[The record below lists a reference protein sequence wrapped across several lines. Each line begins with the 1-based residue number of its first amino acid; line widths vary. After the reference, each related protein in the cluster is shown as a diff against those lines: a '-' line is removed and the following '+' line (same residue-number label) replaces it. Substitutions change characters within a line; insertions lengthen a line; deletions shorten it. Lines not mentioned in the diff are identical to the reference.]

1 MAVNDDRR
9 VWQVDGDAKGTPSLP
24 SLNEALRQL
33 AESIYKLEGR
43 VGAVTLRD
51 DLILPGQI
59 TVAGRVNSN
68 NEATPPDVSA
78 TDGGTLYFDR
88 ASEKFRVSENG
99 GAFGNLLYTHPVQVY
114 GKWECTAT
122 AAGVGSWVW
131 DTEINGN
138 STYFTRITGNTQIK
152 FLVAGVYVVCAPVRV
167 TTLGAAGTATNVAL
181 LQNAIVVSRAV
192 GGANAGG
199 DASATLYSVVNA
211 AVNDTVEVQNAV
223 GDRLGG
229 TGRYSTISIHRITGA
244 S

>member
-88 ASEKFRVSENG
+88 ASEKFKVSENA
-99 GAFGNLLYTHPVQVY
+99 GAYGNLLYTHPVPVY

-122 AAGVGSWVW
+122 AVGAGSWVW

-152 FLVAGVYVVCAPVRV
+152 FLVAGVYVVGSVVRV
-167 TTLGAAGTATNVAL
+167 ATLGAVGTAVTVTL
-181 LQNAIVVSRAV
+181 LQNAIVLSKGVA
-192 GGANAGG
+192 GANAAG
-199 DASATLYSVVNA
+199 DGTVAVYSVVNA
-211 AVNDTVEVQNAV
+211 ALNDTVEVTNTV

-229 TGRYSTISIHRITGA
+229 AARFSTISVHRITG
-244 S
+244 SS